1 MMLLTP
7 DPGLFSFINQGAL
20 TVDGID
26 DVEEM
31 KIADVSN
38 TRRWCQEE
46 PILLKNVFTNL
57 IFFSVIFIIK
67 IKLKICWNR

>member
-1 MMLLTP
+1 MCLITP

-31 KIADVSN
+31 QLCDVSSEN
-38 TRRWCQEE
+38 GLST
-46 PILLKNVFTNL
+46 PP
-57 IFFSVIFIIK
+57 
-67 IKLKICWNR
+67 IKLRVNFRSIVCTYISKSIAVIIIV

>member
-1 MMLLTP
+1 MCLITP

-31 KIADVSN
+31 QLCDVSSEN
-38 TRRWCQEE
+38 GLSTPPPPPPPPPPHQIRG
-46 PILLKNVFTNL
+46 
-57 IFFSVIFIIK
+57 
-67 IKLKICWNR
+67 

>member
-38 TRRWCQEE
+38 TMVQEE
-46 PILLKNVFTNL
+46 HRKSIETYNMLP
-57 IFFSVIFIIK
+57 FFIYNFLYTSISS
-67 IKLKICWNR
+67 

>member
-1 MMLLTP
+1 MILSKYYTFCFAEMCLITP

-31 KIADVSN
+31 NLCDVS
-38 TRRWCQEE
+38 
-46 PILLKNVFTNL
+46 
-57 IFFSVIFIIK
+57 
-67 IKLKICWNR
+67 